1 MGHRH
6 DPGLALVSRLRRN
19 LVPLVV
25 VVMALAVGIA
35 VGAGPLSDLGS
46 SPPKAAAQPPPVA
59 DTAGEEAAAY
69 ADAFAGSVAQSL
81 YAGRLHGHAVALVAL
96 PGADDDVVA
105 ALTEQV
111 RLAGTRVIGTYDLRR
126 ALVDPGE
133 KTLVDTLGMQ
143 LVTQLG
149 SDVVTP
155 DATTYDRIGQ
165 LLGKAVATT
174 SASAALDQAKVASLR
189 ASLHGAGMLAKVE
202 GEPNLAP
209 LVLVVTGNEVEQ
221 PILSGLVAGLA
232 AVAKGVVVAGPSR
245 DGGIDSLRSEAPVR
259 PVATVDGTD
268 TASGRVSAVL
278 ALVHVLATPG
288 GSFGASGSDGSAPLG

>member
-1 MGHRH
+1 M
-6 DPGLALVSRLRRN
+6 SRLRRN
-19 LVPLVV
+19 VVPLVV

-35 VGAGPLSDLGS
+35 VGAGPLSDLGA
-46 SPPKAAAQPPPVA
+46 SPPKAAAQPRTAP
-59 DTAGEEAAAY
+59 DTGAQEDAAY
-69 ADAFAGSVAQSL
+69 ADAFAADVAQGL
-81 YAGRLHGHAVALVAL
+81 YAGRLHGHPVALVAM

-111 RLAGTRVIGTYDLRR
+111 RLAGTRVIGTYGLRR
-126 ALVDPGE
+126 AAVDPTE
-133 KTLVDTLGMQ
+133 KTLVDTLGTQ

-149 SDVVTP
+149 ADVVTA

-165 LLGKAVATT
+165 LLGRSVATA
-174 SASAALDQAKVASLR
+174 SRSAALDQAKVASLR
-189 ASLHGAGMLAKVE
+189 ASLHGAGLLTQVE

-209 LVLVVTGNEVEQ
+209 LVLVVTGTQVEE

-245 DGGIDSLRSEAPVR
+245 DGGIATLRSQPPVR

-268 TASGRVSAVL
+268 TATGRVSAVL

-288 GSFGASGSDGSAPLG
+288 GSFGASGTDGSAPLG

>member
-1 MGHRH
+1 M
-6 DPGLALVSRLRRN
+6 SRIRRN
-19 LVPLVV
+19 VVPLVV

-46 SPPKAAAQPPPVA
+46 SPPEAAAQPPPEP
-59 DTAGEEAAAY
+59 DTADDEAAAY
-69 ADAFAGSVAQSL
+69 ADAFAGTVAQNL
-81 YAGRLHGHAVALVAL
+81 YAGRLHGHPVAVLAL
-96 PGADDDVVA
+96 PGADDEVVA
-105 ALTEQV
+105 DLTEQV
-111 RLAGTRVIGTYDLRR
+111 RLAGTRVIGTYGLRR
-126 ALVDPGE
+126 ALVDPTE

-149 SDVVTP
+149 ADVVTP

-174 SASAALDQAKVASLR
+174 SKSAALDQAKVASLR
-189 ASLHGAGMLAKVE
+189 ASLHGAGLLAAVE

-209 LVLVVTGNEVEQ
+209 LVLVVTGRDVEP
-221 PILSGLVAGLA
+221 PILSGLVTGLA
-232 AVAKGVVVAGPSR
+232 AVAKGVVVAGPTR
-245 DGGIDSLRSEAPVR
+245 DASIASVRGEALAR

-268 TASGRVSAVL
+268 TATGRVSAVL

-288 GSFGASGSDGSAPLG
+288 GSFGASGSDGSVPLG